1 MNNDYNGFINEI
13 YAGGIREF
21 FAGGSSADFPALL
34 CVAGGLLILAVMLLT
49 ALYVLRNHTVRIYN
63 WNGKR
68 YCYLGRARLYRESG
82 RYRVCIGERMADLS
96 YTTLYQ
102 LCLPRRFVRRHRYKE
117 MVLSAGK
124 ARCVLPVDDCM
135 RQSVYYREA
144 LVADLEPG
152 ICAAA
157 SR

>member
-21 FAGGSSADFPALL
+21 FAGGSSADFPVLL

-49 ALYVLRNHTVRIYN
+49 ALYVLQNHTVRIYN

-68 YCYLGRARLYRESG
+68 YCYLGRAGLRRERDG
-82 RYRVCIGERMADLS
+82 CLVNIGERMADLS

-102 LCLPRRFVRRHRYKE
+102 ICPQKPLQRY
-117 MVLSAGK
+117 
-124 ARCVLPVDDCM
+124 D
-135 RQSVYYREA
+135 
-144 LVADLEPG
+144 
-152 ICAAA
+152 A
-157 SR
+157 SCGG